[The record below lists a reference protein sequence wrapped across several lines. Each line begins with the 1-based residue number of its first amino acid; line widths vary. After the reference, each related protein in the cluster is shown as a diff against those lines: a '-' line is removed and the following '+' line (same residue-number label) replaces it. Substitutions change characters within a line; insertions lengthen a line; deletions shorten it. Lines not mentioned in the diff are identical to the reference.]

1 MNSPFCLADSLVSK
15 KFPHAFG
22 KIHNYLKCGNILIDV
37 YCVCLRSK
45 RESACTLRN
54 QEPA

>member
-45 RESACTLRN
+45 RESACKLRN